1 MGSKQSDHHLLHP
14 YRINLSL
21 IGKQPNCLL
30 LQNNLISI
38 IFKNKDVCRSISN
51 LKSKIEKKHFFNPNR
66 KIMFNGVILNKL
78 KL

>member
-38 IFKNKDVCRSISN
+38 IFKNKLTTCVLITPTSLFI
-51 LKSKIEKKHFFNPNR
+51 F
-66 KIMFNGVILNKL
+66 
-78 KL
+78 